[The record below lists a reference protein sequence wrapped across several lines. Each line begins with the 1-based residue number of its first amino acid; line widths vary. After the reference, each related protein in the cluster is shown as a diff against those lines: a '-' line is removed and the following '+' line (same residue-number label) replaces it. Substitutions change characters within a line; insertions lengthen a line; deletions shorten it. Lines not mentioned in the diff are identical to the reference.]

1 MVPISLRH
9 GPQQPRPLEQVQRLL
24 ADAQLQHTLP
34 ATGAVSLVSG
44 DWAIGVSELRALQQ
58 TLADAGL
65 PLQHLISGVASTRV
79 AAAALGLAWDAPAA
93 DEPDGAPSTDDGDQP
108 PGLLIHQGTLR
119 AGDHLHSDGSL
130 LVLGD
135 VNPGARV
142 EARGHVLVWGTLRG
156 VAHAGCGGDNRARIT
171 ALQLRPV
178 QLRIANA
185 VARGP
190 EDLPV
195 AGVAEQARL
204 VDGQISIEPAT
215 PQWPLGSGGHGSA
228 AGLSG

>member
-1 MVPISLRH
+1 MAQISLRE
-9 GPQQPRPLEQVQRLL
+9 GPEQPRPLEQLQRLL
-24 ADAQLQHTLP
+24 ADARLQHTLP
-34 ATGAVSLVSG
+34 APGPVSLDCG
-44 DWAIGVSELRALQQ
+44 DWAIGVSELKAMQQ
-58 TLADAGL
+58 SLADARL
-65 PLQHLISGVASTRV
+65 TLQHLISSVARTRV
-79 AAAALGLAWDAPAA
+79 AAAALGLGWDAPAA
-93 DEPDGAPSTDDGDQP
+93 DPPDGAPQSDDGPQQ
-108 PGLLIHQGTLR
+108 PGLQIHQGTLR

-142 EARGHVLVWGTLRG
+142 EAQGHVLVWGTLRG
-156 VAHAGCGGDNRARIT
+156 VAHAGCSGDNHARIT

-204 VDGQISIEPAT
+204 VAGQISIEPAT
-215 PQWPLGSGGHGSA
+215 PQWPHC
-228 AGLSG
+228 